1 MEQDLI
7 EIEQEIKQ
15 LESDQKKLK
24 DNANDNLDKVLEE
37 LFYNIENR
45 LRI

>member
-15 LESDQKKLK
+15 LESDQKILK

>member
-37 LFYNIENR
+37 LFYNIKNR